1 MTEKF
6 FCDQCGA
13 CCKNIRRANF
23 AHELDRIDVSAFFVF
38 ITDETVFI
46 DNIMRSIEVDNVVII
61 GVLQHLIHEL
71 NIHGFIARRKNRAQT
86 VIQSCFFTDVF
97 ILCRGFFLLW
107 VADFWIH

>member
-1 MTEKF
+1 MSFMFTRF
-6 FCDQCGA
+6 T
-13 CCKNIRRANF
+13 
-23 AHELDRIDVSAFFVF
+23 RIADITPGVIADDIVIIENVEGRVDVSAFFVF

-86 VIQSCFFTDVF
+86 VIQ
-97 ILCRGFFLLW
+97 FLLLYGRFHPLPR
-107 VADFWIH
+107 VFSLAGC